1 MRKAKECGFIFSIFV
16 KSKIMSI
23 ALTDKT
29 IEDYWSLIRRLDN
42 NSKKKLIIRLAESIE
57 IKEENKFDLESLFG
71 AWEDSRDSDEI
82 IKEIRESRANRKN
95 IV

>member
-1 MRKAKECGFIFSIFV
+1 MRKAKRNGIIFIIFA

-29 IEDYWSLIRRLDN
+29 IDDYWSLISRLDN
-42 NSKKKLIIRLAESIE
+42 SAKKKLIIRLAESIE
-57 IKEENKFDLESLFG
+57 IKEENKFNLESLFG

-82 IKEIRESRANRKN
+82 IKEIND
-95 IV
+95 

>member
-1 MRKAKECGFIFSIFV
+1 
-16 KSKIMSI
+16 MSI

-29 IEDYWSLIRRLDN
+29 IDDYWSLISRLDN

-57 IKEENKFDLESLFG
+57 TKEENKFNLESLFG

-82 IKEIRESRANRKN
+82 IKEIRESRVNNRE
-95 IV
+95 IPEF

>member
-1 MRKAKECGFIFSIFV
+1 
-16 KSKIMSI
+16 MSI

-29 IEDYWSLIRRLDN
+29 I
-42 NSKKKLIIRLAESIE
+42 
-57 IKEENKFDLESLFG
+57 ENKFDLESLFG

-82 IKEIRESRANRKN
+82 IKEIRESRVNRKK